1 MNIEASC
8 QVGAWYKLEA
18 FDHATN
24 QARNLTDWFH
34 NLVTDVGLD
43 FFKNT
48 QAATGTGA
56 NVVYTHCAVSADN
69 TPPAFSN
76 TSLDQLVAVTNTT
89 LTVAGSY
96 GSGYQQATETDPH
109 YWWLRTTYLFPEG
122 VAQGNLSKIGLIRRA
137 GNVDNLISAA
147 LIKDTAG
154 NPTTISLQPTEEL
167 RAVVEFRIYPSTVN
181 VLEDTVNIV
190 DGAGVVKSTH
200 QIRMVPRKET
210 LSLSDHTYKATL
222 MSLFT
227 YSQRYLAFYQNGTV
241 TDYNNVNLN
250 GQSTSKSTSSILN
263 DINDG
268 VARQSTVTATLATS
282 EMNTGGV
289 GGMVVRGGIS
299 AWNIAINPPLPKTS
313 AYQLTFSFTE
323 KVSRYTG

>member
-1 MNIEASC
+1 MNFEANC

-18 FDHATN
+18 FDHATGET
-24 QARNLTDWFH
+24 RDLSGWTP
-34 NLVTDVGLD
+34 NLVTDSGLD

-48 QAATGTGA
+48 QAATSTGS

-69 TPPAFSN
+69 TPPVITN
-76 TSLDQLVAVTNTT
+76 TSLEQLVAVTNTT
-89 LTVAGSY
+89 MTVAGSY
-96 GSGYQQATETDPH
+96 GSGYQQATQTDPH
-109 YWWLRTTYLFPEG
+109 YWWQRTTYVFPEG
-122 VAQGNLSKIGLIRRA
+122 VAQGNLSKIGLIRRS
-137 GNVDNLISAA
+137 GNVDNLISVA

-167 RAVVEFRIYPSTVN
+167 RAVVEFRIYPGSVN
-181 VLEDTVNIV
+181 VIEDSVNVV
-190 DGAGVVKSTH
+190 DGANVVKSTH

-222 MSLFT
+222 MSLT
-227 YSQRYLAFYQNGTV
+227 SYSQRYVAFYQNATI
-241 TDYNNVNLN
+241 TDYDNVAMS
-250 GQSTSKSTSSILN
+250 GQSTSRSNSQFQN

-268 VARQSTVTATLATS
+268 VSRQSTMTTTLTTGD
-282 EMNTGGV
+282 MNTGGV
-289 GGMVVRGGIS
+289 GGLVVRGGIS
-299 AWNIAINPPLPKTS
+299 SWNVAINPPIPKTS